1 MMRSIWPVAAITFKE
16 GIKNRVLF
24 GIFLIALLLFAATT
38 VVVTVFMR
46 DVVKVAVDF
55 SLSTVSFAG
64 LLTLFFIGI
73 NLFGKDI
80 DKRTIYMVISRPV
93 SRSQYLVGKFL
104 GLVLLAL
111 VVTAFLGLLSS
122 IPVVL
127 GKGYY
132 SYPEA
137 RFDWGAYLVAILFI
151 FVKLAVVA
159 SVISLFSAFTSNS
172 FITLI
177 LALAAYLIGQ
187 STEAVRALLAAG
199 PEEVT
204 VGPLLSF
211 AVDAAYYLFP
221 NLAAFN
227 LNLQAAHGLPV
238 SGSYLAWT
246 AGYAACYMTVALAV
260 ATLAFRRREF
270 P

>member
-1 MMRSIWPVAAITFKE
+1 MSAIGPVAAITFRE

-64 LLTLFFIGI
+64 LLTLFFIGV

-93 SRSQYLVGKFL
+93 SRAQYLVGKFF

-111 VVTAFLGLLSS
+111 AVTAFLGLLSAAP
-122 IPVVL
+122 IVL
-127 GKGYY
+127 AKRFYFY
-132 SYPEA
+132 AEA
-137 RFDWGAYLVAILFI
+137 QFSWGTYGLAVAFI
-151 FVKLAVVA
+151 FVELSVVA
-159 SVISLFSAFTSNS
+159 AVITLFSAFTSNS

-187 STEAVRALLAAG
+187 STEAVRALLTTG
-199 PEEVT
+199 PEEVKA
-204 VGPLLSF
+204 GPLLSA

-221 NLAAFN
+221 NLALFD
-227 LNLQAAHGLPV
+227 LKLQAAHGLTV
-238 SGSYLAWT
+238 SPSYLLWT
-246 AGYAACYMTVALAV
+246 AAYALCYLTVTVAV
-260 ATLAFRRREF
+260 GTLAFRRREF